1 MKGMKGKLLKKLK
14 TIQAIGTLR
23 QGLVFHQLN
32 PTTEKFPTTWKCA
45 QTTSTPGEE
54 DIQKESF
61 SELLNIGLST
71 KRFKDL
77 NHESLE
83 AEFSVGD
90 KETLSSSMKLNDSVF
105 AKEMEKDLS
114 DDQVVGN
121 NIVNEVDC
129 DYDDDDDGINS
140 SLLDFEEKCPPDGN
154 DKVILYTTSLRGIRK
169 TFEDCSAIKFL
180 LESLKVLF
188 CERDVS
194 LHQEYRE
201 ELWSILGGRVVP
213 PRLFIKGRY
222 IGGADE
228 VVGVLHE
235 QGKLRKLLE
244 GIPLVPA
251 HSPCPG
257 CANVRFSVCF
267 NCNGSRKVLP
277 EGDQSDEELHYIR
290 CPECNENGLV
300 KCPICF

>member
-1 MKGMKGKLLKKLK
+1 MKGMKGKFLKKLK
-14 TIQAIGTLR
+14 TIQAIGTIR

-32 PTTEKFPTTWKCA
+32 PTTEKFSTTWKCTA
-45 QTTSTPGEE
+45 QTTLTQGEE
-54 DIQKESF
+54 DIHKESL
-61 SELLNIGLST
+61 SELLSIGLSP
-71 KRFKDL
+71 KLFKDL
-77 NHESLE
+77 SHESLE
-83 AEFSVGD
+83 AHEFDVGD
-90 KETLSSSMKLNDSVF
+90 NQEETLSSTMKLNDT
-105 AKEMEKDLS
+105 MEEKNLS
-114 DDQVVGN
+114 DDQLVGNN
-121 NIVNEVDC
+121 NIVNKV
-129 DYDDDDDGINS
+129 DYDDHDDGIKS

-154 DKVILYTTSLRGIRK
+154 DKVILYTTSLRGVRK

-180 LESLKVLF
+180 LESLKVSF

-194 LHQEYRE
+194 FHQEFRE
-201 ELWSILGGRVVP
+201 ELWSVLGSRVVP

-222 IGGADE
+222 IGGAEE

-244 GIPLVPA
+244 GIPLVQA
-251 HSPCPG
+251 NSPCPG

-277 EGDQSDEELHYIR
+277 NGDQTDHEELYYIR